1 VPATT
6 PLLANVAFVIAVPV
20 VPDSVKSL
28 PVTEMLPD
36 GIDTACVERFVT
48 LPFVST
54 VTTGIAV
61 EDP

>member
-1 VPATT
+1 
-6 PLLANVAFVIAVPV
+6 VALVIALPV
-20 VPDSVKSL
+20 FPESVKSP

-36 GIDTACVERFVT
+36 GIDTACVERLVT